1 MKSKFLT
8 LFFMI
13 TAVSLKAGEID
24 ILLDRLVEKNIL
36 SGAEAQEIRY
46 ETEEEVKK
54 EISRSQHRTLP
65 IWLQNITF
73 GGDLRLRYQNEN
85 NFNLSYNRQRFRLRT
100 RIYINAKVNENLF
113 VYTQI
118 ASGEK
123 TDSRSTNQTL
133 TDNFAKKNIYLDY
146 SYMEWNLNEIFSFT
160 AGKIKTPFY
169 SASDMLWDMDINEEG
184 GVVKMEYPVF
194 TNSKFN
200 SNAGMFMLKENSSSK
215 DQTMFYASEVFTYR
229 NDENTF
235 NLKTAFSYYG
245 FYNVKKNAELTDRPS
260 TNYIKSNTVIGSKY
274 LYGYKT
280 LAWDSEVSKNF
291 ERPLS
296 FYINEIRNITLFSTL
311 AKNTAVSE
319 DKLNKAWLFGIR
331 IGHEKVSNTGE
342 FNLSYSRR
350 WLEDNAFLDTYPD
363 SDFFGGSTGVKGDEL
378 ILCYGLG
385 RDFNITFDYYNSK
398 PIKNIKK
405 GEELLQIDL
414 NMKF

>member
-1 MKSKFLT
+1 MKIKLLT
-8 LFFMI
+8 MFFII

-24 ILLDRLVEKNIL
+24 ILLDRLVEKNVL

-65 IWLQNITF
+65 LWLQNIMF

-85 NFNLSYNRQRFRLRT
+85 NLNLSYNRQRFRLRT

-146 SYMEWNLNEIFSFT
+146 SYMDWNLNEIFSFT
-160 AGKIKTPFY
+160 AGKIKNPFY
-169 SASDMLWDMDINEEG
+169 AASDMLWDTDINEEG
-184 GVVKMEYPVF
+184 GVFKIEYPIF

-200 SNAGMFMLKENSSSK
+200 SNAGMFVLKENSSSK
-215 DQTMFYASEVFTYR
+215 DQSMLYASEIFTYR

-245 FYNVKKNAELTDRPS
+245 FYNVKGNSELTDRPS

-274 LYGYKT
+274 LYKYET
-280 LAWDSEVSKNF
+280 LAWDWEVSKNF
-291 ERPLS
+291 ESPLS

-311 AKNTAVSE
+311 ARNTAISE
-319 DKLNKAWLFGIR
+319 DKLNKAWLLGVR

-342 FNLSYSRR
+342 FNISYSRR
-350 WLEDNAFLDTYPD
+350 WLENNAFLDTYPD
-363 SDFFGGSTGVKGDEL
+363 SDFFGGSTGVKGNEI

-385 RDFNITFDYYNSK
+385 RDFNITFDYYNSE
-398 PIKNIKK
+398 PIKSIKK

>member
-1 MKSKFLT
+1 MKSKFLI
-8 LFFMI
+8 LFLMI

-24 ILLDRLVEKNIL
+24 ILLDRLVEKNVL

-100 RIYINAKVNENLF
+100 RLYINAKVNENLF
-113 VYTQI
+113 AYTQI
-118 ASGEK
+118 ATGEK
-123 TDSRSTNQTL
+123 TDPRSTNQTL

-146 SYMEWNLNEIFSFT
+146 SYMEWNLNEILSIT

-169 SASDMLWDMDINEEG
+169 SASDMLWDTDINEEA
-184 GVVKMEYPVF
+184 GVIKMEYPVF
-194 TNSKFN
+194 TNSRFN

-245 FYNVKKNAELTDRPS
+245 FLNLKGNPELTDRPS
-260 TNYIKSNTVIGSKY
+260 TNHIKSNTVIGSKY

-280 LAWDSEVSKNF
+280 ATMDLEISKNF

-296 FYINEIRNITLFSTL
+296 FYINEVRNITLFSTL
-311 AKNTAVSE
+311 AKNTAISE
-319 DKLNKAWLFGIR
+319 DKRNKAWLFGIR
-331 IGHEKVSNTGE
+331 VGHEKVSNTGE

-385 RDFNITFDYYNSK
+385 RDFNITFDYYNAK